1 MRESR
6 WQQFDFVI
14 VGCVLGLILAG
25 VAMIHSA
32 TCGSQCTG
40 LLPPS
45 SYAVRQGLS
54 AAVGFA
60 LLVGISLIDYRVY
73 RVYAYHLY
81 GFAVALLVLVLLIG
95 QGGADADYGSKR
107 WIYLGVF
114 DLQASEVAKLAVLV
128 AIARVLGDKPEG
140 PLSFRRLMASLG
152 LVIVPI
158 GLVFAEPDLGTSFAF
173 LMIWATMALVAGVRW
188 RHAVVLALGGVAA
201 SPLVWLGMK
210 DYMRERLMTFVG
222 TLVDL
227 EHAAFD
233 EGYNVLQARIS
244 IGSGG
249 LLGRGRG
256 AWLHRRERAVLP
268 VRDAAV
274 QGDPRGGHVPRRLW
288 PPADVRRRGHD
299 PVRGRGQPGREPDLV
314 ARHRHPPAVH
324 QLLSHVAADQP
335 GRARHRPGPAVH
347 AREGGDQDRKAVGA
361 RRILPGRGAD
371 GRLRAGAVLHHPGRR
386 V

>member
-32 TCGSQCTG
+32 TCGSACAG

-45 SYAVRQGLS
+45 SYAVRQGVS

-60 LLVGISLIDYRVY
+60 LLAAISLVDYRFY
-73 RVYAYHLY
+73 RVYAFHLY
-81 GFAVALLVLVLLIG
+81 GFAIALLVLVLLIG

-128 AIARVLGDKPEG
+128 ALARVLGDKPEG
-140 PLSFRRLMASLG
+140 PLTLRRLMASLG
-152 LVIVPI
+152 IVLPPVA
-158 GLVFAEPDLGTSFAF
+158 LVFTEPDLGTSLSF
-173 LMIWATMALVAGVRW
+173 LMIWATMVLVAGIRW
-188 RHAVVLALGGVAA
+188 RHALMLLAGAVLA
-201 SPLVWLGMK
+201 SPLVWLTMK
-210 DYMRERLMTFVG
+210 DYMRERLVTFVG

-249 LLGRGRG
+249 LFGRGYLEGTQSQLGFLRITQSDFIFSAAAEELGFIG
-256 AWLHRRERAVLP
+256 ASVLFCLFVMLLFRVTRAADMSRDEFGRLLTFGVAAMILFAAVANLGANLTLLP
-268 VRDAAV
+268 VTGIPLPFISYGRTSLLTNLAALGIV
-274 QGDPRGGHVPRRLW
+274 QSVLLYRLKY
-288 PPADVRRRGHD
+288 RY
-299 PVRGRGQPGREPDLV
+299 
-314 ARHRHPPAVH
+314 
-324 QLLSHVAADQP
+324 
-335 GRARHRPGPAVH
+335 
-347 AREGGDQDRKAVGA
+347 
-361 RRILPGRGAD
+361 
-371 GRLRAGAVLHHPGRR
+371 
-386 V
+386 